1 MKKQF
6 LFLLLLGLL
15 CSIGNMWG
23 QTLIEI
29 DDMETTSGSG
39 SSLTIS
45 GFSKNDCTI
54 SQSSEART
62 GSYSLK
68 SEYNGTT
75 DKAVKTTNASIS
87 VAQNSY
93 LHVIGYAK
101 MESSDETAEGTSN
114 QAAGNSYVGGNGKG
128 TYVNLQADTWQ
139 QFTSAKRAGSNQ
151 NSCYVL
157 LQRKHSAKK
166 AVLFD
171 DVVIYVSTNSTTDI
185 VAPSA
190 ASSASATP
198 TTISWTCGSDANTGI
213 QNTLIWKRTNGS
225 EEDLTINNQGKYA
238 ASNADQSG
246 HWTLISASVAADATS
261 YSGTFKSGDVY
272 AIVHRDL
279 AYNYSSPTYVTIIDE
294 SADPE
299 VTAVT
304 INGEAISASDLATLT
319 AEKEVTIDGS
329 TMNGLGNIVLTM
341 SKGNAPTITRNIS
354 SGVATY
360 TYTLNA
366 EEYTININYG
376 ERIFGDAEGSVV
388 YYSKNSTNADAAGTT
403 SLTAN
408 GINFAYPSK
417 TFGYGEGSVTIG
429 SDIYQP
435 IKLSTG
441 EAVTVT
447 FPSGK
452 KATKI
457 IVYGWSSA
465 GNGWLKTLSETSS
478 ENFIFNNVAAGD
490 ANLFYAT
497 NETTDIYP
505 SVYEYDLTNYG
516 GIWESAYFFGAA
528 TSGQPFVVVDFVF
541 ADAPVITTQPAST
554 SYVKNAAATD
564 LSVAAI
570 SSDANDCTY
579 QWYSCSDAN
588 KTDAAAIGWKT
599 TSSLSIST
607 ATTGIKYYFCRVTD
621 GNGSTDS
628 EVATINVTNVAI
640 QTIFSMAY
648 SSGSLSSVT
657 INTEVNLD
665 SYYTIN
671 NGSAYVGNKHASDNT
686 KAQISENKGVYFGG
700 NDAYVKI
707 ALSTSLKT
715 GDEIQFVNSG
725 TNRQICFTTA
735 KSRSATYQTSS
746 GKYIC
751 GSDFNDVSTIYIWRA
766 ESGETYLTSLS
777 ITRPTT
783 HTLTVSDAGWATLYL
798 DFPAKVPTGLTGA
811 YYVSGVENGALT
823 LEDINGGEVIP
834 AYTGILVNADAAN
847 YVFTGSTDAPIS
859 IETNL
864 LHGELDGD
872 NKTIGSGK
880 HYHLSYDYIAETTT
894 PDYST
899 IGFYYGAEG
908 GVPFVISQPNK
919 AYLVIPE
926 SSPAPARF
934 LLNEEENNATNI
946 KSVEDNADVVKF
958 IENCQLLIKKEGV
971 VYDALGRKI
980 R

>member
-1 MKKQF
+1 MKKTIF
-6 LFLLLLGLL
+6 LVLLGLL
-15 CSIGNMWG
+15 SSVGMVWGADISDYASGIEENATTNYDKGECGSISVSTN
-23 QTLIEI
+23 
-29 DDMETTSGSG
+29 SP
-39 SSLTIS
+39 
-45 GFSKNDCTI
+45 
-54 SQSSEART
+54 RT
-62 GSYSLK
+62 GSYCLSTV
-68 SEYNGTT
+68 YTGGTGYKRWYP
-75 DKAVKTTNASIS
+75 KATFS
-87 VAQNSY
+87 VPTGSY
-93 LHVIGYAK
+93 FHVIGYAK
-101 MESSDETAEGTSN
+101 LKSDDATAESTSTQAYADAYVGTAKAGTAVNLTTSWKRITSTSGKASSDKTGATARL
-114 QAAGNSYVGGNGKG
+114 Y
-128 TYVNLQADTWQ
+128 
-139 QFTSAKRAGSNQ
+139 
-151 NSCYVL
+151 
-157 LQRKHSAKK
+157 RKHAGKK
-166 AVLFD
+166 EVLFD
-171 DVVIYVSTNSTTDI
+171 DIVAYVSTSSTIDLTAPGQATSAEATETEITWTKGTD
-185 VAPSA
+185 SGTG
-190 ASSASATP
+190 AT
-198 TTISWTCGSDANTGI
+198 GV
-213 QNTLIWKRTNGS
+213 QETLIWKKKSG
-225 EEDLTINNQGKYA
+225 EEDLSLNNQGIYSKT
-238 ASNADQSG
+238 STKGPSVDQNNN
-246 HWTLISASVAADATS
+246 WDLVAVIDGDDES
-261 YSGTFKSGDVY
+261 YGGEFTSGDVY

-279 AYNYSSPTYVTIIDE
+279 AYNYSEPTYVTIIDE

-341 SKGNAPTITRNIS
+341 SKGDAPTITRTIS

-376 ERIFGDAEGSVV
+376 ERDFGDAEGSVV
-388 YYSKNSTNADAAGTT
+388 YYSKNSTTAAGVGTS

-408 GINFAYPSK
+408 DINLAYPSK
-417 TFGYGEGSVTIG
+417 TFGYGEGRVIIG
-429 SDIYQP
+429 SDVYQP

-441 EAVTVT
+441 EAVTVS

-452 KATKI
+452 KATKV
-457 IVYGWSSA
+457 IVYGWSTA
-465 GNGWLKTLSETSS
+465 GNGWLKTLSETS
-478 ENFIFNNVAAGD
+478 EANFIFNNVAAGSAD
-490 ANLFYAT
+490 LFYAT
-497 NETTDIYP
+497 NEATDIYP

-516 GIWESAYFFGAA
+516 GPWEGAYFHGAA
-528 TSGQPFVVVDFVF
+528 TSGQPFVVMDFVF
-541 ADAPVITTQPAST
+541 ANAPVITTQPASA

-588 KTDAAAIGWKT
+588 KTGAAAIGGET

-671 NGSAYVGNKHASDNT
+671 NGSAYVGNMHASDNT
-686 KAQISENKGVYFGG
+686 KAQISKNKGVYFGG

-735 KSRSATYQTSS
+735 KSRSTTYQTSS

-872 NKTIGSGK
+872 NKTIGTGK
-880 HYHLSYDYIAETTT
+880 HYHLSYDLDGGD

-919 AYLVIPE
+919 AYLVVPA

-934 LLNEEENNATNI
+934 LLEDEENNATNI

-958 IENCQLLIKKEGV
+958 IENGQLLIKKEGV